1 MGSLCITGIFM
12 DLHHKIR
19 LLLNNYRNFLLILGG
34 SLLLIV
40 IIFSVFRSSGNLL
53 DNTSFSQII
62 YDRHGNVLRMTLS
75 ADEKYR
81 IYTPLDSV
89 NSTLKEAILL
99 KEDKFFY
106 YHPGVN
112 AFSLFRAFYQTYI
125 EGGKKIGG
133 STITMQVARLLYNLK
148 TRTISGKIN
157 QIFTALLLEIQY
169 SKNKIFEA
177 YINIAPCGGN
187 IEGFAAGSHIYFG
200 KNIKNISLN
209 ESLLLSI
216 LPQNP
221 SAFHPKS
228 QTFNNSILE
237 ARNRL
242 YSFWLEEHHQA
253 KNDSAQ
259 FNLPVEIEFNIPFF
273 APHYTTSLIDKFGQ
287 QKKIHSTLD
296 LKLQQDITRLTKR
309 YIQRKRNMGV
319 YNAAALLVDADN
331 MHVLASLGSADFFD
345 DEIAGQV
352 NGTQSRRSPGSTLK
366 PFIYA
371 LAMEQGL
378 IHPMTMLKDAPIS
391 FSEYSPDNYE
401 KDFKG
406 PIKVWEALVASRNI
420 PAVTLASKISNPDI
434 YDFLNQINIGDLKE
448 KGHYGLSI
456 VLGSAEFSMEEL
468 VKLYSIFANN
478 GISQDLVYT
487 LKSNINGT
495 KPQKKVLSEEVCYL
509 IKDILR
515 KNPNPS
521 SIPVPINKMMNI
533 SIAYKT
539 GTSIGFKDCWA
550 ISIFDHYILA
560 IWLGNF
566 DGYGNP
572 SFNGRYLATP
582 LMFEII
588 ESILPQIC
596 VPDEIDAMDYP
607 PETITQ
613 INICEVSGQ
622 IAHPFCRRKV
632 STLYIPG
639 KSPITKC
646 RICREIFVNTK
657 SGYRTFNKEGEFIK
671 KQVYEFWPSEL
682 LALFRRAGIPRKV
695 PPPFDPNEDLNLL
708 SGSGIVPEIVSP
720 LKGTQYMLQPGSN
733 SFTQLP
739 LLANVDADVQE
750 VYWFIDEKY
759 IGKINAEKIQYWSLS
774 PGKFL
779 LGVVDDHGR
788 SDTRMIN
795 VSVASN

>member
-1 MGSLCITGIFM
+1 MKLSKEILSKKSPQILITCGSI
-12 DLHHKIR
+12 
-19 LLLNNYRNFLLILGG
+19 LLI
-34 SLLLIV
+34 IF
-40 IIFSVFRSSGNLL
+40 IFSVFGSSGTLL

-62 YDRHGNVLRMTLS
+62 YDRHQQVLRITLS
-75 ADEKYR
+75 DDQKYR

-106 YHPGVN
+106 YHPGIN

-133 STITMQVARLLYNLK
+133 STITMQVARLLYNLN

-157 QIFTALLLEIQY
+157 QIFTSILLELQY
-169 SKNKIFEA
+169 SKNDIFEA

-187 IEGFAAGSHIYFG
+187 VEGFAAGSHIYFG
-200 KNIKNISLN
+200 KDIKDISLN
-209 ESLLLSI
+209 ESLFLSI

-228 QTFNNSILE
+228 QTFKNSLLE

-242 YSFWLEEHHQA
+242 FFMWQEEYPQSQ
-253 KNDSAQ
+253 NDSVQ
-259 FNLPVEIEFNIPFF
+259 FNLPVEIEFNIPFY
-273 APHYTTSLIDKFGQ
+273 APHFTTALLNKFSHQ
-287 QKKIHSTLD
+287 QKIHSTLD
-296 LKLQQDITRLTKR
+296 LKLQEDITRLTTR
-309 YIQRKRNMGV
+309 YIQRKKNLGV
-319 YNAAALLVDADN
+319 YNAAALLVDAEN

-345 DEIAGQV
+345 NKIAGQV

-378 IHPMTMLKDAPIS
+378 IHPMTMLKDAPVS

-406 PIKVWEALVASRNI
+406 PIKAWEALVASRNV
-420 PAVTLASKISNPDI
+420 PAVTLASKLKNPDI
-434 YDFLNQINIGDLKE
+434 YDLLYEIDIGDLKE
-448 KGHYGLSI
+448 KGYYGLSI

-468 VKLYSIFANN
+468 VKLYSILVND
-478 GISQDLVYT
+478 GIYQNLVYT
-487 LKSNINGT
+487 IN
-495 KPQKKVLSEEVCYL
+495 PNHNSAMPSKKVLSEEVCYL

-515 KNPNPS
+515 KNPNPTS
-521 SIPVPINKMMNI
+521 VPVPINKMMNI

-550 ISIFDHYILA
+550 ISIFDHYVLA
-560 IWLGNF
+560 VWLGNF
-566 DGYGNP
+566 NGYGNP
-572 SFNGRYLATP
+572 AFNGRYLAAP

-588 ESILPQIC
+588 ESIMPQIC
-596 VPDEIDAMDYP
+596 LPDEIDELDYP

-622 IAHPFCRRKV
+622 IAHPFCRRQV

-639 KSPITKC
+639 KSPISKC
-646 RICREIFVNTK
+646 HICREIYVNTK
-657 SGYRTFNKEGEFIK
+657 TGYRTFKHEGEFIE
-671 KQVYEFWPSEL
+671 KQVYEFWPSDL
-682 LALFRRAGIPRKV
+682 LALFRRAGIPRRV

-708 SGSGIVPEIVSP
+708 STSGIPPEIVSP
-720 LKGTQYMLQPGSN
+720 LQGTQYMLQPGTKY
-733 SFTQLP
+733 FTQLP

-759 IGKINAEKIQYWSLS
+759 IGKIHPDKIQYWSLA
-774 PGKFL
+774 PGKFV

-788 SDTRMIN
+788 SDTRVIN
-795 VSVASN
+795 VGVATN

>member
-1 MGSLCITGIFM
+1 MKRIKKAQNS
-12 DLHHKIR
+12 K
-19 LLLNNYRNFLLILGG
+19 YKWPLISGG
-34 SLLLIV
+34 SLIIIICSLFLL
-40 IIFSVFRSSGNLL
+40 RSSERILNNPG
-53 DNTSFSQII
+53 FSQII
-62 YDRHGNVLRMTLS
+62 YDRHGEVLRMTLS
-75 ADEKYR
+75 PDEKYR
-81 IYTPLDSV
+81 IYAPLDSV
-89 NSTLKEAILL
+89 NSSLKEAILL

-106 YHPGVN
+106 YHSGVN

-148 TRTISGKIN
+148 TRTISGKIE
-157 QIFTALLLEIQY
+157 QILTSLLLELQY
-169 SKNKIFEA
+169 SKDEIFET

-187 IEGFAAGSHIYFG
+187 VEGFAAGSQIYFG
-200 KNIKNISLN
+200 KDIKDISLN
-209 ESLLLSI
+209 ECLFLSI

-221 SAFHPKS
+221 SAFHPKN
-228 QTFNNSILE
+228 QTYKNSLLD

-242 YSFWLEEHHQA
+242 YSVWIEEHPSAQ
-253 KNDSAQ
+253 NDSAQ
-259 FNLPVEIEFNIPFF
+259 FNLPVDIEFNIPFF
-273 APHYTTSLIDKFGQ
+273 APHFTTALINKFNHQ
-287 QKKIHSTLD
+287 RKIHSTLD
-296 LKLQQDITRLTKR
+296 LIIQNDITRLTTR
-309 YIQRKRNMGV
+309 YLQRKKNIGV
-319 YNAAALLVDADN
+319 YNAAALLIDADN
-331 MHVLASLGSADFFD
+331 MNVLASLGSADFFD
-345 DEIAGQV
+345 DRISGQV

-371 LAMEQGL
+371 LAMDQGL

-406 PIKVWEALVASRNI
+406 PIKVWEALVASRNV

-434 YDFLNQINIGDLKE
+434 YDFLHKINIGDLKE

-468 VKLYSIFANN
+468 VKLYSILANN
-478 GISQDLVYT
+478 GISQELVYT
-487 LKSNINGT
+487 LNSNFNGT
-495 KPQKKVLSEEVCYL
+495 TSNEKILSEEVCYL

-515 KNPNPS
+515 KNPNPT
-521 SIPVPINKMMNI
+521 SIPVPINKLMNI

-560 IWLGNF
+560 VWIGNF

-572 SFNGRYLATP
+572 SFNGRYLAAP

-596 VPDEIDAMDYP
+596 VPDEIDALDYP
-607 PETITQ
+607 PATITQ

-657 SGYRTFNKEGEFIK
+657 SGYRTFESEGEFIK
-671 KQVYEFWPSEL
+671 KQVYEFWPSDL
-682 LALFRRAGIPRKV
+682 LALFRRAGIPRRI

-708 SGSGIVPEIVSP
+708 STSGIPPEIVSP
-720 LKGTQYMLQPGSN
+720 LKSTQYMIQPGAKN
-733 SFTQLP
+733 FTQLP

-759 IGKINAEKIQYWSLS
+759 IGKINPDKIQYWSLA

-779 LGVVDDHGR
+779 LGVIDDHGR

-795 VSVASN
+795 VGIASN